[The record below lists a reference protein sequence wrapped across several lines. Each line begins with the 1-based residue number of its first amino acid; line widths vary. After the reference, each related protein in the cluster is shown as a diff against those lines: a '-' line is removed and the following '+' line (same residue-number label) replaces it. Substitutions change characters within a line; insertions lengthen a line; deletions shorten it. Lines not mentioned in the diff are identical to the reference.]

1 MSDYVVIEED
11 RVKLALYTAGNLIL
25 TLVLMFICAEFM
37 NRIFDLG
44 IMIDGEKI
52 VKDISFFVHDQH
64 ITCIVGESGSGKS
77 ITMSAVLGLLPKV
90 ACKTKESK
98 IMFHGD
104 SMFCIYQDPMNSLNS
119 SVKVGK
125 QLYQMAK
132 GYKKMT
138 RTEFDQ
144 QMGIIL
150 ERIKFEDPMR
160 TLNKYPF
167 ELSGGMLQRLMI
179 ACAILVTPSLIIA
192 DEPTTALDV
201 SIQKEIMREFRAIN
215 REYQTAILVVTHDFG
230 VVAELADDVIVMHDG
245 EIVEKGRVLDL
256 FDSPQEEYTK
266 RLLKASFEG
275 AENCS

>member
-1 MSDYVVIEED
+1 M
-11 RVKLALYTAGNLIL
+11 KNIL
-25 TLVLMFICAEFM
+25 EVE
-37 NRIFDLG
+37 NLG
-44 IMIDGEKI
+44 IIIDGEKI
-52 VKDISFFVHDQH
+52 VKDISFLVHDQH

-98 IMFHGD
+98 ITFHGM
-104 SMFCIYQDPMNSLNS
+104 SMFCIYQDPMNSFNS

-125 QLYQMAK
+125 QLYQMAM

-138 RTEFDQ
+138 RAEFDQ
-144 QMGIIL
+144 QMGDIL
-150 ERIKFEDPMR
+150 ERIKFEDPAR

-245 EIVEKGRVLDL
+245 EIVEKGRVLEL

>member
-1 MSDYVVIEED
+1 
-11 RVKLALYTAGNLIL
+11 
-25 TLVLMFICAEFM
+25 
-37 NRIFDLG
+37 
-44 IMIDGEKI
+44 
-52 VKDISFFVHDQH
+52 
-64 ITCIVGESGSGKS
+64 
-77 ITMSAVLGLLPKV
+77 MSAVLGLLPKV

-98 IMFHGD
+98 ITFHGM
-104 SMFCIYQDPMNSLNS
+104 SMFCIYQDPMNSFNS

-125 QLYQMAK
+125 QLYQMAM

-138 RTEFDQ
+138 RAEFDQ
-144 QMGIIL
+144 QMGDIL
-150 ERIKFEDPMR
+150 ERIKFEDPAR

-201 SIQKEIMREFRAIN
+201 SIQKEILREFRAIN

-245 EIVEKGRVLDL
+245 EIVEKGRVLEL